1 VEIPPE
7 KRKSRGKKRLMSE
20 SGRVTNFNLFHGNV
34 RDHVRN
40 KPKGKRKNYYHINDK
55 KER

>member
-1 VEIPPE
+1 
-7 KRKSRGKKRLMSE
+7 
-20 SGRVTNFNLFHGNV
+20 VTNFNLFHGNV